1 MARGR
6 GGKTGGGGK
15 SSGGSSSGR
24 SRGRPSPKS
33 KPKSKPRPSPTPPRP
48 TPNRISTVNTSVS
61 TQNSGR
67 VNPRSVSTYNP
78 SVSTQNNPSRIRFPT
93 TQRPPTPAIT
103 RLRDKIHMTYPTVEY
118 EIRNKEIQVNRPVNL
133 PPIRL
138 PNQTLSIQN
147 VRYVENPNNVNP
159 QVIQR
164 PNLTPSETFVIPI
177 TKGELTQA
185 ATKEFALHLS
195 GTKIIDRQRLQAIQE
210 GRIIVTKG
218 IETTFTPSE
227 QQVRVLQ
234 AMEAQKKAEK
244 EQSRANSEWQKKQ
257 DSLQAKIRQ
266 MEAAKQKTQ
275 EFRNRTTEEVLQNFI
290 KVQTQKELSG
300 DYGTNPEV
308 PTNLNQ
314 YLTERGYDVTKPETI
329 PTSVFK
335 PTKLDTP
342 EKLRAAGVA
351 ESIIHT
357 IMGTE
362 RSVENP
368 NDTITNV
375 MTDTSI
381 PYDRGINWS
390 GITEQSCIKC
400 HLPPCPCNLPPF
412 RDTPTENNL
421 FTPPNATN
429 INQPIGRSSPLPPSV
444 TTTGLSP
451 PRTTIVEE
459 VVEANLPIP
468 NNLSSLALL
477 AGALIIS

>member
-1 MARGR
+1 M
-6 GGKTGGGGK
+6 
-15 SSGGSSSGR
+15 
-24 SRGRPSPKS
+24 
-33 KPKSKPRPSPTPPRP
+33 
-48 TPNRISTVNTSVS
+48 
-61 TQNSGR
+61 
-67 VNPRSVSTYNP
+67 
-78 SVSTQNNPSRIRFPT
+78 PT
-93 TQRPPTPAIT
+93 TKRPPTPAVSK
-103 RLRDKIHMTYPTVEY
+103 LREKIIRTYPTIQTEVRHT
-118 EIRNKEIQVNRPVNL
+118 EINRPVNL

-138 PNQTLSIQN
+138 PNQKLSIEN

-159 QVIQR
+159 QVIQS
-164 PNLTPSETFVIPI
+164 PNLTPFTIPI

-195 GTKIIDRQRLQAIQE
+195 GTKYIDPQRLQAIQE

-218 IETTFTPSE
+218 IKTTFTPSE

-257 DSLQAKIRQ
+257 DSMQAKIQ
-266 MEAAKQKTQ
+266 AMEAQKQKT
-275 EFRNRTTEEVLQNFI
+275 EDFRNRSTEEILQNFI

-300 DYGTNPEV
+300 NYGTPINPEV
-308 PTNLNQ
+308 PINPTNLNK

-335 PTKLDTP
+335 PTRLDTP

-381 PYDRGINWS
+381 PYDRGINWT
-390 GITEQSCIKC
+390 GITE
-400 HLPPCPCNLPPF
+400 
-412 RDTPTENNL
+412 TPIGVVPRVSIFGDSTVL
-421 FTPPNATN
+421 YTPPNATN
-429 INQPIGRSSPLPPSV
+429 INKPIGRSTPLPPSV
-444 TTTGLSP
+444 TTTGLSS
-451 PRTTIVEE
+451 PRTTLVEE
-459 VVEANLPIP
+459 TVDATASAILPDFK
-468 NNLSSLALL
+468 SLALL